1 LASPVTLSLSSL
13 GGGIG
18 YDAKRASW
26 NFPQPWRGG
35 TWRFRNILDYEH
47 AAVDALLDHAAKY
60 RQTWLMNFWRV
71 NKNALDRTA
80 PGTGKPKPYAI
91 VVPATQPDPANAFE
105 MLRALQRGD
114 VEIHRARV
122 PFTAAGTRYPAGS
135 HVILMSQPASAFA
148 NTLTDIQRYP
158 DMRVSPGGAPQEAYD
173 GTAYT
178 VPLLMHVTV
187 ARVADPFEADLELVQ
202 SPVMAGRGSIVGG
215 RATTAYAFAHDSAGI
230 QALIRLA
237 MDHVQVGWAR
247 TPFGPAGRRFSAGT
261 IDRPSDGAA
270 ACARSHQCDRFGAV
284 RNRLCAQRIVPI
296 RMGCPPAKSGSL

>member
-1 LASPVTLSLSSL
+1 
-13 GGGIG
+13 
-18 YDAKRASW
+18 
-26 NFPQPWRGG
+26 
-35 TWRFRNILDYEH
+35 
-47 AAVDALLDHAAKY
+47 
-60 RQTWLMNFWRV
+60 
-71 NKNALDRTA
+71 
-80 PGTGKPKPYAI
+80 
-91 VVPATQPDPANAFE
+91 

-261 IDRPSDGAA
+261 IIVPVTGQPRVHEAISAIVSALSVTAYALSESSPSVW
-270 ACARSHQCDRFGAV
+270 AV
-284 RNRLCAQRIVPI
+284 RLPRVGLYKSYAASLDEGWTRWILEQWGLPYSSLENRDLRGNRSLASQFDVIGVVPSPVEIQR
-296 RMGCPPAKSGSL
+296 RLG